1 MLIYDLGAQS
11 SLWGH
16 SDSGTGV
23 NIIAIF
29 SIEIIVTQSQCLFF
43 LLRVSD
49 FIGQKRKKK
58 KEEEKLYF
66 PKNFTFETKQIGK
79 KYSIYLRH
87 CIL

>member
-43 LLRVSD
+43 FYGYLTLLVKKGR
-49 FIGQKRKKK
+49 RKKK
-58 KEEEKLYF
+58 R
-66 PKNFTFETKQIGK
+66 KNYIFQKT
-79 KYSIYLRH
+79 
-87 CIL
+87 